1 MSINPVVFSKE
12 TFESFTDFL
21 ISTLNIADEGLENQL
36 KDLIA
41 YDLLRG
47 SRLVNG
53 PYIYLN
59 RPFVKG
65 KSIKEFTEALNLD
78 PVLNTVF
85 TYENLHKHQ
94 EEAAESII
102 KRHHT
107 IVSTGTGSGKTESFL
122 LPIIDRAKK
131 QQEKKLLA
139 LLIYPMNALV
149 NDQLRRLRMM
159 LAGTG
164 VTFARYT
171 GDTPETLPSN
181 INRPS
186 NMVRFTQEQLEEVR
200 KGNLAPWEERLCREE
215 IRENAPQIMLTN
227 YSQLEYL
234 LLRNKDL
241 DIFRDSD
248 LQFIVMDEVHSY
260 VGELGSEVAC
270 LLRRL
275 KLVVPN
281 PENITFIGT
290 SATVASRD
298 EEPETV
304 VKRFGS
310 RLFGVEQED
319 IRLVTESYI
328 ELEREPDEYVPLFP
342 RDPGEILKRMVF
354 EVSQIPEEGEP
365 GPEFYK
371 LLTQLTYKTIN
382 RDNAYATLKK
392 NVIISELQEL
402 FSKPTLLEKA
412 VERIR
417 ALSGRQDASKDA
429 LAAEIYSYLLAG
441 LVVKE
446 DNEPLLR
453 PKIHFF
459 ARGIQNLKVAFVDG
473 QRQIILNDIDELQ
486 DHYYFSLYGCARC
499 GQHYFVIPSASESQ
513 VEGVTLYTPVGMGDE
528 PEESRMVLLTDVVTG
543 DEQAYPSQ
551 NVWVCE
557 KCGTVHDSPV
567 QKCMNTL
574 CGSDKLIQMKKVPTA
589 ARLRCLSC
597 GVSLGKDDVDEER
610 SSNLMPSVSNEA
622 LDILILAQNMLNS
635 VSKDAAKLLVF
646 TDNRQEAAFQA
657 AFINQRSKRFR
668 FRDYLYSVLEEG
680 RAYTSDELAG
690 EIAERIRE
698 QGEYRDFEVE
708 NSMRPD
714 YFKDSVEW
722 FLLEDFFMPR
732 YRRGSLENLGLVK
745 LTYGNVLSSKE
756 FVNRW
761 AEEFGAPVEEILA
774 IIENLLDHM
783 RINTGISHTLLGVTN
798 RDPRVARG
806 YINLSKWFGPEVYI
820 LNAPAYNAQSN
831 LKWWISNNGT
841 SYYQRFMKKAFP
853 ENPDL
858 ADDFLTELWH
868 FLVEERV
875 LVERE
880 NSHFAINSEA
890 IYFTKAPK
898 REDDNLPHLYE
909 CRKCGTRT
917 FRKTPGLVCPRHNC
931 DGKLTD
937 VSVDTDDYNVKRHLS
952 NREIRSLKAFEHSG
966 QVRRPERE
974 RIEKEF
980 KEENGT
986 VNCIVATPTLE
997 LGVDIGK
1004 LDMVLLRNAPPTPA
1018 NYDQRAGRAGRRHRI
1033 AVVTTYCGRSSHDLY
1048 FFSRPEE
1055 MITGKIK
1062 VPAFSMVNIP
1072 LIAKH
1077 CHSAITTKLHSI
1089 TSKDE
1094 EKALLEAYLPNYINA
1109 FFNGINLFGGNA
1121 AETLKNLF
1129 GFSKPLEELIN
1140 RHYDVLRDELER
1152 FFRYWPPEALKTL
1165 RESVEGELEKF
1176 LIDGTPQQLE
1186 NILVHIRDD
1195 LIFLIEERN
1204 RLHADQFGA
1213 REHTAITNY
1222 LRSFSNPQGNEASLN
1237 DFYTISVLVKYGFFP
1252 GYSLARGHVT
1262 ARCLDNEGFVEI
1274 DRNYNIA
1281 LREFAPLSRL
1291 YAVGKKYR
1299 STRYNFYNADTKAG
1313 FRQKFII
1320 IEDYIM
1326 PENPDEPAFD
1336 NPAQLKL
1343 DSIHITD
1350 PKLTLEGRPGDSE
1363 NRRVIMGYDIRG
1375 IVKGN
1380 HLGGVTAKTDGMVT
1394 SFRRKDVVVL
1404 INVGSKRDMPNYG
1417 YGFYICP
1424 ECGVIEENTPNG
1436 KDHFMRHLETVH
1448 NKHIQGERLN
1458 EYRRGLHAEFVSDV
1472 MVVEPFKS
1480 FEEAA
1485 NYMEAIK
1492 VGASIELDIS
1502 TSEIDSFINGLE
1514 ENYHVTFFETVPG
1527 GSGYNEVLFQY
1538 RESVMKT
1545 ARTLLDSC
1553 DCKSACY
1560 RCLLSFWNQ
1569 PYHSVLNRNKAIEVL
1584 DYLLTSGATTAVKVP
1599 GTRREKSSDG
1609 NPESPA
1615 EVKFL
1620 NIVKQ
1625 FGLPDPHLQYQ
1636 VTISNMTTIADFAY
1650 PDKKL
1655 LIYIDGYKY
1664 HTGQGQEK
1672 IDLDKRQE
1680 LILKTS
1686 GYEVIRIGA
1695 KDLDDDEMMALYLQ
1709 NISNSI
1715 Q

>member
-1 MSINPVVFSKE
+1 
-12 TFESFTDFL
+12 
-21 ISTLNIADEGLENQL
+21 
-36 KDLIA
+36 
-41 YDLLRG
+41 
-47 SRLVNG
+47 
-53 PYIYLN
+53 
-59 RPFVKG
+59 
-65 KSIKEFTEALNLD
+65 
-78 PVLNTVF
+78 
-85 TYENLHKHQ
+85 
-94 EEAAESII
+94 
-102 KRHHT
+102 
-107 IVSTGTGSGKTESFL
+107 
-122 LPIIDRAKK
+122 
-131 QQEKKLLA
+131 
-139 LLIYPMNALV
+139 
-149 NDQLRRLRMM
+149 
-159 LAGTG
+159 
-164 VTFARYT
+164 FARYT
-171 GDTPETLPSN
+171 GDTPEALPSN

-215 IRENAPQIMLTN
+215 IRENSPQIMLTN

-342 RDPGEILKRMVF
+342 RDPGEILKQMVF

-365 GPEFYK
+365 GSEFYK

-382 RDNAYATLKK
+382 KDNAYATLKK

-402 FSKPTLLEKA
+402 FSKPTLLEEA
-412 VERIR
+412 VERIK
-417 ALSGRQDASKDA
+417 ALSGRKDASKDA

-745 LTYGNVLSSKE
+745 LTYGNVVSSKE

-774 IIENLLDHM
+774 TIENLLDHM
-783 RINTGISHTLLGVTN
+783 RVNTGISHTLLGITN

-898 REDDNLPHLYE
+898 RGDDNLPHLYE

-952 NREIRSLKAFEHSG
+952 NREIRGLKAFEHSG

-974 RIEKEF
+974 R
-980 KEENGT
+980 
-986 VNCIVATPTLE
+986 
-997 LGVDIGK
+997 
-1004 LDMVLLRNAPPTPA
+1004 
-1018 NYDQRAGRAGRRHRI
+1018 
-1033 AVVTTYCGRSSHDLY
+1033 
-1048 FFSRPEE
+1048 
-1055 MITGKIK
+1055 
-1062 VPAFSMVNIP
+1062 
-1072 LIAKH
+1072 
-1077 CHSAITTKLHSI
+1077 
-1089 TSKDE
+1089 
-1094 EKALLEAYLPNYINA
+1094 
-1109 FFNGINLFGGNA
+1109 
-1121 AETLKNLF
+1121 
-1129 GFSKPLEELIN
+1129 
-1140 RHYDVLRDELER
+1140 
-1152 FFRYWPPEALKTL
+1152 
-1165 RESVEGELEKF
+1165 
-1176 LIDGTPQQLE
+1176 
-1186 NILVHIRDD
+1186 
-1195 LIFLIEERN
+1195 
-1204 RLHADQFGA
+1204 
-1213 REHTAITNY
+1213 
-1222 LRSFSNPQGNEASLN
+1222 
-1237 DFYTISVLVKYGFFP
+1237 
-1252 GYSLARGHVT
+1252 
-1262 ARCLDNEGFVEI
+1262 
-1274 DRNYNIA
+1274 
-1281 LREFAPLSRL
+1281 
-1291 YAVGKKYR
+1291 
-1299 STRYNFYNADTKAG
+1299 
-1313 FRQKFII
+1313 
-1320 IEDYIM
+1320 
-1326 PENPDEPAFD
+1326 
-1336 NPAQLKL
+1336 
-1343 DSIHITD
+1343 
-1350 PKLTLEGRPGDSE
+1350 
-1363 NRRVIMGYDIRG
+1363 
-1375 IVKGN
+1375 
-1380 HLGGVTAKTDGMVT
+1380 
-1394 SFRRKDVVVL
+1394 
-1404 INVGSKRDMPNYG
+1404 
-1417 YGFYICP
+1417 
-1424 ECGVIEENTPNG
+1424 
-1436 KDHFMRHLETVH
+1436 
-1448 NKHIQGERLN
+1448 
-1458 EYRRGLHAEFVSDV
+1458 
-1472 MVVEPFKS
+1472 
-1480 FEEAA
+1480 
-1485 NYMEAIK
+1485 
-1492 VGASIELDIS
+1492 
-1502 TSEIDSFINGLE
+1502 
-1514 ENYHVTFFETVPG
+1514 
-1527 GSGYNEVLFQY
+1527 
-1538 RESVMKT
+1538 
-1545 ARTLLDSC
+1545 
-1553 DCKSACY
+1553 
-1560 RCLLSFWNQ
+1560 
-1569 PYHSVLNRNKAIEVL
+1569 
-1584 DYLLTSGATTAVKVP
+1584 
-1599 GTRREKSSDG
+1599 
-1609 NPESPA
+1609 
-1615 EVKFL
+1615 
-1620 NIVKQ
+1620 
-1625 FGLPDPHLQYQ
+1625 
-1636 VTISNMTTIADFAY
+1636 
-1650 PDKKL
+1650 
-1655 LIYIDGYKY
+1655 
-1664 HTGQGQEK
+1664 
-1672 IDLDKRQE
+1672 
-1680 LILKTS
+1680 
-1686 GYEVIRIGA
+1686 
-1695 KDLDDDEMMALYLQ
+1695 
-1709 NISNSI
+1709 
-1715 Q
+1715 

>member
-94 EEAAESII
+94 EEAAESIVN
-102 KRHHT
+102 KHHT

-181 INRPS
+181 IRRPA
-186 NMVRFTQEQLEEVR
+186 NMVRFTEEQLEEVI
-200 KGNLAPWEERLCREE
+200 KGTLAPWEERLCREE
-215 IRENAPQIMLTN
+215 IRENSPQIMLTN
-227 YSQLEYL
+227 YSQLEHL

-275 KLVVPN
+275 KLVVPH

-310 RLFGVEQED
+310 RLFGVEQD
-319 IRLVTESYI
+319 HIKLVTESYI

-342 RDPGEILKRMVF
+342 RNPGEILKEMVY
-354 EVSQIPEEGEP
+354 EVSQIPEDGEP
-365 GPEFYK
+365 GLEFYK

-382 RDNAYATLKK
+382 KDNAYTILKK

-402 FSKPTLLEKA
+402 FSKPALLEKA

-417 ALSGRQDASKDA
+417 ALSGRKDA
-429 LAAEIYSYLLAG
+429 GNDSLAAEIYSYLLAG
-441 LVVKE
+441 LIVKE

-459 ARGIQNLKVAFVDG
+459 VRGIQNLKVAFVDG

-499 GQHYFVIPSASESQ
+499 GQHYFVIPSASANQ
-513 VEGVTLYTPVGMGDE
+513 AEGVTFYTPVGMGDE
-528 PEESRMVLLTDVVTG
+528 PEESRMVLLTDVITG
-543 DEQAYPSQ
+543 DEQAYLSQ

-557 KCGTVHDSPV
+557 KCGTVHEAPV

-574 CGSDKLIQMKKVPTA
+574 CGSDKLIQMKKVPIA

-597 GVSLGKDDVDEER
+597 GVSLGKDDEEDR

-668 FRDYLYSVLEEG
+668 LRDYLYAVLEED

-698 QGEYRDFEVE
+698 KGEYRDFEVE
-708 NSMRPD
+708 NAMRPN

-745 LTYGNVLSSKE
+745 LTYGNVVSSKE
-756 FVNRW
+756 FVKHW

-783 RINTGISHTLLGVTN
+783 RVNTGVSHKLLGITN
-798 RDPRVARG
+798 RDPRVASG

-820 LNAPAYNAQSN
+820 LNAPTYNSKSN
-831 LKWWISNNGT
+831 LKWWISNSGT

-853 ENPDL
+853 EKKDL
-858 ADDFLTELWH
+858 ADDFLRDLWR
-868 FLVEERV
+868 FLVDERV

-898 REDDNLPHLYE
+898 REDDDLPHLYE
-909 CRKCGTRT
+909 CKKCGTRT

-931 DGKLTD
+931 DGQLTD

-980 KEENGT
+980 KDENGT

-1033 AVVTTYCGRSSHDLY
+1033 AVVTAYCGRSSHDLY

-1077 CHSAITTKLHSI
+1077 CHSAITTKLHSVTNI
-1089 TSKDE
+1089 ED
-1094 EKALLEAYLPNYINA
+1094 KALMEAYLPNYINA
-1109 FFNGINLFGGNA
+1109 FFNGIDLFADNA

-1140 RHYDVLRDELER
+1140 RHYELLREELER
-1152 FFRYWPPEALKTL
+1152 FFKYWPSEALKTL
-1165 RESVEGELEKF
+1165 RESVEGELEDF
-1176 LIDGTPQQLE
+1176 LINGSPEQLDK
-1186 NILVHIRDD
+1186 IFIHIRDD
-1195 LIFLIEERN
+1195 LIFLINERAELF
-1204 RLHADQFGA
+1204 RRGSTS
-1213 REHTAITNY
+1213 RELSSITKHLNA
-1222 LRSFSNPQGNEASLN
+1222 FMHPQGGENSVS
-1237 DFYTISVLVKYGFFP
+1237 DFYTISVLIKYGFFP
-1252 GYSLARGHVT
+1252 GYSLAKGHVT

-1299 STRYNFYNADTKAG
+1299 PTRYNFYNADTKAG
-1313 FRQKFII
+1313 FRQRFII
-1320 IEDYIM
+1320 VEDCIM
-1326 PENPDEPAFD
+1326 PEKPDEPSFD

-1343 DSIHITD
+1343 DSIHLTD

-1380 HLGGVTAKTDGMVT
+1380 HLGGFTAKSDGMIT

-1404 INVGSKRDMPNYG
+1404 INVGSKRDITNYG

-1436 KDHFMRHLETVH
+1436 KDHFKRHLETVH

-1458 EYRRGLHAEFVSDV
+1458 EYRRGIHAEFVSDV
-1472 MVVEPFKS
+1472 MVVGPFKS

-1485 NYMEAIK
+1485 NYMEAMK
-1492 VGASIELDIS
+1492 VGASIDLDIS

-1527 GSGYNEVLFQY
+1527 GSGYIEVLFQY

-1553 DCKSACY
+1553 DCKTACY

-1569 PYHSVLNRNKAIEVL
+1569 PYHSVLNRKKAIEVL
-1584 DYLLTSGATTAVKVP
+1584 DFIQTAGATTVVKIP
-1599 GTRREKSSDG
+1599 GTRREKTSDG
-1609 NPESPA
+1609 NLESPA
-1615 EVKFL
+1615 EANFL
-1620 NIVKQ
+1620 NIVRE

-1655 LIYIDGYKY
+1655 LIYIDGYTY
-1664 HTGQGQEK
+1664 HKGKGQEK
-1672 IDLDKRQE
+1672 IDLDRRQE
-1680 LILKTS
+1680 LILKAS

-1695 KDLDDDEMMALYLQ
+1695 KDLDDDEMMELYLKS
-1709 NISNSI
+1709 ISKI
-1715 Q
+1715 FD